1 MRQTRVALAITAL
14 LGATVLAACSNPS
27 TGAGGGAGKEG
38 GTVTVGLAEAPDQLD
53 PTVARTYVG
62 RIVFAN
68 MCEKLYDADAGLHIV
83 PQLAAGLPQISDGGK
98 TYTIKLRQGVKFNDG
113 TPFDADAVKTTLTHY
128 MTAPESARAAE
139 LTSVKSVDAVDDHTV
154 RLTLKEPFAPLTSIL
169 ADRSGMILSP
179 KQLDKLGG
187 KFANDPVCVGPFAFK
202 DRPSS
207 DEIHLVKSNDY
218 YDKAK
223 VHLAGVNF
231 TVVTQPNVRAANL
244 RSGDIDIADRI
255 RPPDVPTL
263 KKTSGVK
270 LNPQTSLG
278 YEGITINVSN
288 SNGAGKDPKKTVGT
302 PLAQHPELRQAFSD
316 ALDRT
321 TINKVV
327 FLGQFVPNCSPIS
340 PVSPYASDAPCPAPN
355 LATAKRLVAQ
365 SGVKTPIKV
374 NLIVQSEDTEQARVG
389 TLIKSMVQP
398 AGFDVSV
405 QQTEFTTALDQAQA
419 GKFDTFRVGWSG
431 RLDPDQ
437 NIAQDYDPTSA
448 INYSGADYPDVNK
461 LIAAER
467 ATTDQA
473 QRKKI
478 FAQLTQALQK
488 HNNQIY
494 LYSEKNILGQSTK
507 ITGVQYFGDGLIRL
521 KSAQR
526 TG

>member
-1 MRQTRVALAITAL
+1 MGQQRTAL
-14 LGATVLAACSNPS
+14 TITVFLCAAALAACSNPS
-27 TGAGGGAGKEG
+27 TGGGSGKQG
-38 GTVTVGLAEAPDQLD
+38 GTVTVGLAEAPDELD

-68 MCEKLYDADAGLHIV
+68 FCEKLYDINGGMNLV
-83 PQLAAGLPQISDGGK
+83 PQLASALPQISKDGK
-98 TYTIKLRQGVKFNDG
+98 TYTIKLRPGVKFNDG
-113 TPFDADAVKTTLTHY
+113 TPLDAKAVKTTLDHY
-128 MTAPESARAAE
+128 MTAKESARAAE
-139 LTSVKSVDAVDDHTV
+139 LTAVDSVDAVDDQTV
-154 RLTLKEPFAPLTSIL
+154 RLKLKTPFAPLTSIL

-179 KQLDKLGG
+179 KQLDKLGD
-187 KFANDPVCVGPFAFK
+187 KFSTDPVCVGPFKFK

-244 RSGDIDIADRI
+244 RSGDIDVADRI

-263 KKTSGVK
+263 KKASGVK
-270 LNPQTSLG
+270 LNPQTALG
-278 YEGITINVSN
+278 FEGITINVSN

-302 PLAQHPELRQAFSD
+302 PLAQHPELRQAFADSI
-316 ALDRT
+316 DRNT
-321 TINKVV
+321 LNKVA

-340 PVSPYASDAPCPAPN
+340 PVSPYASGATCPGAN
-355 LATAKRLVAQ
+355 IAEAKRLVAQ
-365 SGVKTPIKV
+365 SKVKTPIKV
-374 NLIVQSEDTEQARVG
+374 NMVVQSGDTEQARVG
-389 TLIKSMVQP
+389 TLIKSMAKP

-419 GKFDTFRVGWSG
+419 GKFDSFRVGWSG
-431 RLDPDQ
+431 RIDPDQ
-437 NIAQDYDPTSA
+437 NIAQDWDPNSA

-461 LIAAER
+461 LIAQER

-473 QRKKI
+473 RRKQI
-478 FAQLTQALQK
+478 FTRLTQAMQR
-488 HNNQIY
+488 HNNIIY
-494 LYSEKNILGQSTK
+494 LYTEKNILGQSTK
-507 ITGVQYFGDGLIRL
+507 VDGIQFYGDGLIRL